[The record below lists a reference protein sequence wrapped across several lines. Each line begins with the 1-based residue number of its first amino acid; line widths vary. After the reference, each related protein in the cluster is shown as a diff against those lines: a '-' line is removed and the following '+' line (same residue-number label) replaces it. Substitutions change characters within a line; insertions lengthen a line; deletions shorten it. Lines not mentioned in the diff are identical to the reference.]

1 MVAMTAQS
9 PKESK
14 RHTESLIRH
23 IQRTRK
29 ERTILISDIEHS
41 TRFWSHHGDIQG
53 RLMVDRHN
61 WLLFP
66 IIRQFKGRIV
76 KTIGDSILAAFK
88 DPDLALQA
96 AIAIQQILERE
107 RQTNKNFT
115 MKIRIGLH
123 SGEALVE
130 HNDVFG
136 DVVNIA
142 SRLESRGKGGE
153 ILFSSET
160 RKRLKNSDYTIAERG
175 SFVPKGKSGAYD
187 VYLCHWRRTTDLLP
201 LVRLHTKLPLI
212 RRQRIEVAAFAFSG
226 LAAIWLM
233 VQLYLRFMLSEN
245 ETLALVFLDPGTFW
259 WEYPL
264 LVLSVLGL
272 AGGIYYTVFILKS
285 IPLPALRILK
295 GFFGFLA
302 FFLLAYGFLWL
313 FPGAPG
319 RYLRTP
325 LAESD
330 HLFMKSLVVNNP
342 IYQSPSP
349 DSRVLKHCQPG
360 QLLLLANVK
369 KIGPMV
375 WNKVLIGPGRHGW
388 IPRVLPPRLGIPA
401 QRLTLTN
408 KFYFRIRD
416 LYALVIGLL
425 GFVWGFFTF
434 HVRPA

>member
-1 MVAMTAQS
+1 MIAKAN
-9 PKESK
+9 PESK
-14 RHTESLIRH
+14 RNTESLIQH
-23 IQRTRK
+23 IQRSRK

-41 TRFWSHHGDIQG
+41 TKFWSHHGDIQG

-88 DPDLALQA
+88 DPDLALMA

-107 RQTNKNFT
+107 RQTNTGFT

-153 ILFSSET
+153 ILLSSET
-160 RKRLKNSDYTIAERG
+160 RKRLKNTDYGIVERG
-175 SFVPKGKSGAYD
+175 SFVPKGKSEAYE
-187 VYLCHWRRTTDLLP
+187 VYLCHWRRATDLLP

-212 RRQRIEVAAFAFSG
+212 RRQRIEVVAFTLSG
-226 LAAIWLM
+226 LAALWLL
-233 VQLYLRFMLSEN
+233 VQLYLRFILSEN
-245 ETLALVFLDPGTFW
+245 ETLALLFLNPGTFW

-264 LVLSVLGL
+264 LALSILGL
-272 AGGIYYTVFILKS
+272 GGGIYYSVFILKS
-285 IPLPALRILK
+285 IPLPVLRTLK
-295 GFFGFLA
+295 GCFGFLA
-302 FFLLAYGFLWL
+302 FFTVALGLLSI
-313 FPGAPG
+313 FPSAPG

-325 LAESD
+325 LAQSN
-330 HLFMKSLVVNNP
+330 HLFVKSVVVNNP

-349 DSRVLKHCQPG
+349 ESEILKHCQPG
-360 QLLLLANVK
+360 QLLLLADVRTVD
-369 KIGPMV
+369 PMV
-375 WNKVLIGPGRHGW
+375 WNKVLIGRNQYGW
-388 IPRVLPPRLGIPA
+388 VPRVLPPRLGIPA
-401 QRLTLTN
+401 QRLTLTD

-416 LYALVIGLL
+416 LYALLLGLL